1 MRRMRRIMSLLVVFM
16 LLFSSVAMAKG
27 PSDSKKTPKAKAS
40 VKTEKVGMAEKAE
53 NEKTAGSKKSDSAGK
68 LEASAEGETNSN
80 LPENA
85 AKGKQPQFV
94 AEKKAYMAQVKELK
108 KELKALT
115 KSGYTAEELQQ
126 ITDKATALEAQYP
139 GVKAMPVESIIS
151 NKAKLKFDVPPVIK
165 EGSML
170 IPVRAVTEGMGANVV
185 WNQKEQSVTITKDGT
200 EIVIKLGEGIATVSG
215 TEVELGATAES
226 FNNRTFVPL
235 RFIAESLG
243 LSVEWDEE
251 TQTVEIDEEE
261 LADEAESVQAPSDG
275 EAAVEEPQTDGA
287 DTDEST
293 ETEQS
298 VSGDTGVPSEI
309 QQPAADEASADD
321 ILDQSV
327 AVEVQP

>member
-1 MRRMRRIMSLLVVFM
+1 MPENKKEEFIMRRMRRVLSLLVVFM

-27 PSDSKKTPKAKAS
+27 PSDSKKSPKAKAS
-40 VKTEKVGMAEKAE
+40 VKTEKVKPAEKAE
-53 NEKTAGSKKSDSAGK
+53 NEKTDGIKKSDADG
-68 LEASAEGETNSN
+68 N

-108 KELKALT
+108 KELKSLA

-126 ITDKATALEAQYP
+126 ITDKASALEAQYP

-165 EGSML
+165 EGRML
-170 IPVRAVTEGMGANVV
+170 IPVRAVTEGMGAAVV
-185 WNQKEQSVTITKDGT
+185 WNQEEQSVTISKDGT
-200 EIVIKLGEGIATVSG
+200 EIVIKLGEGTAMVNGAQT
-215 TEVELGATAES
+215 ELGVTAQT

-243 LSVEWDEE
+243 LSVDWDEE

-261 LADEAESVQAPSDG
+261 SEPTADNTSEDQSQETPVADETI
-275 EAAVEEPQTDGA
+275 AVDEEPQTDGA
-287 DTDEST
+287 DVPADDTSAEQPQ
-293 ETEQS
+293 ET
-298 VSGDTGVPSEI
+298 
-309 QQPAADEASADD
+309 PAADEAAADEQ
-321 ILDQSV
+321 IDQPV
-327 AVEVQP
+327 AIEVQP

>member
-1 MRRMRRIMSLLVVFM
+1 MPKIKKEEVIMRRMRRIMSLLVVFM

-40 VKTEKVGMAEKAE
+40 V
-53 NEKTAGSKKSDSAGK
+53 KTAGSKKSDSAGK

-94 AEKKAYMAQVKELK
+94 AEKKAYMVQVKELK

-200 EIVIKLGEGIATVSG
+200 EMVIKLGEGIATVSG

-243 LSVEWDEE
+243 LSVDWDEE

-261 LADEAESVQAPSDG
+261 SVEGAEEAQEPSDS
-275 EAAVEEPQTDGA
+275 EAIAEEPKIDTATDA
-287 DTDEST
+287 EEST
-293 ETEQS
+293 EIQEPEADTTSAEQS
-298 VSGDTGVPSEI
+298 QETSAVDEA
-309 QQPAADEASADD
+309 AADEQ
-321 ILDQSV
+321 IDQSV
-327 AVEVQP
+327 AIEVQP

>member
-1 MRRMRRIMSLLVVFM
+1 MPENKKEEFIMRRMRRVLSLLVVFM

-27 PSDSKKTPKAKAS
+27 PSDSKKSPKANAS
-40 VKTEKVGMAEKAE
+40 VKTEKVKPAEKAE
-53 NEKTAGSKKSDSAGK
+53 NEKTDGIKKSDADG
-68 LEASAEGETNSN
+68 N

-108 KELKALT
+108 KELKSLA

-126 ITDKATALEAQYP
+126 ITDKASALEAQYP

-165 EGSML
+165 EGRML
-170 IPVRAVTEGMGANVV
+170 IPVRAVTEGMGAAVV
-185 WNQKEQSVTITKDGT
+185 WNQEEQSVTISKDGT
-200 EIVIKLGEGIATVSG
+200 EIVIKLGEGTAMFNGAQT
-215 TEVELGATAES
+215 ELGVTAQT

-243 LSVEWDEE
+243 LSVDWDEE

-261 LADEAESVQAPSDG
+261 SEPTADNTSEDQSQETPVADETI
-275 EAAVEEPQTDGA
+275 AVDEEPQTDEA
-287 DTDEST
+287 
-293 ETEQS
+293 
-298 VSGDTGVPSEI
+298 
-309 QQPAADEASADD
+309 AADEQ
-321 ILDQSV
+321 IDQPV
-327 AVEVQP
+327 AIEVQP